1 MITETGSVLN
11 QTSSNRGVYRLD
23 FTQQVA
29 FRHQRRS
36 TALYLDAHV
45 EMGDQRWLRLGSANN
60 LPFNRDLKNAPW
72 TRGTA
77 TALSGQGYTAA
88 GKTGSAE
95 YDEYGSSHSWFVGYS
110 NVDDPDI
117 VVAIIVEGG
126 GTGSEAAVPIASEIF
141 NTYYYG

>member
-1 MITETGSVLN
+1 MQPYLIDQVVNDTGDVVSTTEPEAYKRLM
-11 QTSSNRGVYRLD
+11 SNNEAAMLGELMKGV
-23 FTQQVA
+23 
-29 FRHQRRS
+29 
-36 TALYLDAHV
+36 V
-45 EMGDQRWLRLGSANN
+45 E
-60 LPFNRDLKNAPW
+60 
-72 TRGTA
+72 RGTA
-77 TALSGQGYTAA
+77 ASLSGQGYTAA

-117 VVAIIVEGG
+117 VVSIIVEGG